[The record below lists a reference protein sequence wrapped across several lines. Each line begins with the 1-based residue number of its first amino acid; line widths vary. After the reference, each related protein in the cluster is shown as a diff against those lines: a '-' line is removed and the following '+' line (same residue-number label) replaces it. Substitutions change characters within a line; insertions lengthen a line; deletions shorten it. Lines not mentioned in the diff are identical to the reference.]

1 MIDTIEFIDL
11 TEDPFVLDIIAQA
24 QSHIKEEGA
33 MLVLTKV
40 EAALEVLRNQFVMG
54 ELDS

>member
-1 MIDTIEFIDL
+1 MIDAAEFIDL
-11 TEDPFVLDIIAQA
+11 TEDPLVLDIITLA
-24 QSHIKEEGA
+24 QSEIREEGA
-33 MLVLTKV
+33 MLALIKV